1 MEHEFAS
8 KIRFTLKKFIYTVNG
23 PPPFIHPTE
32 IKDQEIYMLILSSP
46 SPLSLKHLA
55 SPHKIKLWFLRG
67 EKSTSP
73 TSHPSIYKVHR
84 KRQKIPLTL
93 QLR

>member
-67 EKSTSP
+67 EKAHLQP
-73 TSHPSIYKVHR
+73 A
-84 KRQKIPLTL
+84 IPPFIRFTAKDKKYP
-93 QLR
+93 